1 MPGFSPNDA
10 EMFIAVLEKISCMY
24 WFSLFRSDNIAT
36 SDICKK
42 KLISDI
48 TRLMIDFM
56 LFFSRLSQKS
66 RQIRELKAAMEEYSS
81 VIEVCVCV
89 TAYQHPGAVRIFK
102 FKTL

>member
-56 LFFSRLSQKS
+56 LFFFPSL
-66 RQIRELKAAMEEYSS
+66 
-81 VIEVCVCV
+81 IEKQTDQGAEGSHGGILFCHRGVCV